1 MAIQESLFQDELEP
15 ILIPIR
21 DLYEAYQTSV
31 LEDIARRL
39 VKTGK
44 ITDAAAWQAQR
55 LVESGAVY
63 ETAMER
69 LADLTGQSTQD
80 LKTAF
85 ETAGVRHLQYTRQY
99 AYETGADKIVP
110 LNLSPGMLRVMNE
123 NLRKTQGTLKNLTS
137 TTAPVAEQLF
147 RDTADLAYQQMSTG
161 TMSWQ
166 EAIKAG
172 IKSASAKGLQTIDY
186 ESGHRDS
193 LDVALRRTVL
203 TGISQT
209 AGAMQIELASDL
221 GTDLVEVTAHQGARN
236 EGSGAENHASWQ
248 GKIYSLSGTHPKY
261 PSLIEKTGYGTG
273 AGLYGWNC
281 RHDMYPYFE
290 GISTPAY
297 TPKEVK
303 KLNDATVSMYGEQV
317 SQYAAHQEQRR
328 LERNVRSWKRQA
340 AALQAAGYDATYE
353 LNKVKEWQ
361 RRLLELTAETGLDR
375 QRWREQAFENIKP
388 ADKPVK
394 HKSIALPKPPK
405 VDWGPAMKGAAK
417 VQEQNKAGSDVK
429 KLVKETDIL
438 ANLQKAAAEFEDEL
452 DYLNTPTG
460 MPVMT
465 QDEALA
471 WAKNQGTKYDKIVY
485 HVTTPENAEAILKDG
500 YKLGKKGIYTKG
512 EALLGEGFYG
522 ATDWDTVELY
532 QELALLQNKD
542 QETIGFA
549 VNVQKPLRLTV
560 TEPKWWD
567 YGNNAPW
574 KGATPQGILDDFLGS
589 VIGKKD
595 LKALKQEIEG
605 TNPGIGQSEILKK
618 ILQDMG
624 YDSIIFITPG
634 AEQYLGG
641 SQIVVFDPR
650 NVVAIDPGKA
660 KPPTPQFPFQ
670 GMENATNKMPFPQK
684 GNWSNQDLKLR
695 QEYIKLYGAADMLPP
710 SWMAKTTACPDNVF
724 YHTSSHGLEL
734 EPGEIN
740 NDMGKALYVG
750 KDPYA
755 TEQMYGL
762 DAENPVT
769 YQFEVD
775 PNQEFKVLD
784 VRSIASRD
792 AWEAVAKQNFPNSK
806 NPLGDQARQ
815 DGYDA
820 IRYFDPWATG
830 DEWAIL
836 SQEKMILVGQLEHVK
851 EPKPTLEPEPEPDL
865 SEVYLTP
872 LQKGIEKGY
881 ELEDDNGEAGVMKS
895 SWVSF
900 SDGTIA
906 LKKPDPPSDFY
917 ENSES
922 DWGIVDSSTIS
933 RREALVYDID
943 QALGL
948 GIVPETRYDE
958 DSKASYQLRVDGVE
972 LGKEYKHIFRTDL
985 RKYDKLPPEFQELK
999 DWQDKTQE
1007 GRARMYLLDIIS
1019 GNVDRHDGN
1028 WMTNKAGKVVAI
1040 DNGLTFPNWKA
1051 DRAVEYEAKKKFPL
1065 TQSKIPISEEIAKR
1079 YKRLYSEGW
1088 FDTVFLE
1095 TQAARKTLSGKERRA
1110 MRDRLKYID
1119 DNFEKLF
1126 EVIPDPKPKEPPKPK
1141 ILEYKPKKQIKN
1153 VLVDQKEVDEF
1164 VKESKYQK
1172 PVYMTVSNPMAK
1184 QVMTATG
1191 ARPEWQWSSAAPQL
1205 MPTESMSELVGLY
1218 PQRLHAAQNL
1228 VGRESLADNIVEVYV
1243 DVRKPLEIDVQ
1254 AALGPSKYSPH
1265 EIELSKQ
1272 LVKAMGKE
1280 GEIDPYLKK
1289 EVYKEIR
1296 KAGYDAIL
1304 YKNVPALGRGLGKE
1318 TVDQLIPLDLKQI
1331 KVKQEKPKKPG
1342 QGLENQIVPIAKDD
1356 AESRLLERLG
1366 PEVKDNLVKNI
1377 LERVKQESDD
1387 PDYWEYGKVNDLV
1400 KQWAITS
1407 NDENPDSLRVQEAA
1421 AKVFGLELTDWQVK
1435 KLNEVKKNK
1444 PAMWSYKTYTESE
1457 AEKPSNRIQEFVK
1470 ATYHNTQD
1478 YLAARGAKTIKV
1490 YRGVQSSDYL
1500 GLTDTEVRELERSGK
1515 PVKVQN
1521 NALSSWATDIEVAKN
1536 FAYISGSLVIEMEV
1550 PIEHVFSTAM
1560 TGNGCLNESE
1570 VVLIGFDGHGKII
1583 KK

>member
-44 ITDAAAWQAQR
+44 VTDTAAWQAQR

-63 ETAMER
+63 EHAMDR
-69 LADLTGQSTQD
+69 LADLTGQSAQD

-99 AYETGADKIVP
+99 AYETGAEKIVP

-123 NLRKTQGTLKNLTS
+123 NLIKTQGTLKNLTS

-147 RDTADLAYQQMSTG
+147 RDTADLAYQQMTTG

-172 IKSASAKGLQTIDY
+172 IKTASAKGLQVINY

-203 TGISQT
+203 TGVSQT

-221 GTDLVEVTAHQGARN
+221 ETDLVEVSAHQGARN
-236 EGSGAENHASWQ
+236 EGSGPENHASWQ
-248 GKIYSLSGTHPKY
+248 GKIYSISGTSKKY
-261 PSLIEKTGYGTG
+261 PSLIEVTGYGTG

-281 RHDMYPYFE
+281 RHDMFPYFE
-290 GISTPAY
+290 GISSPAY
-297 TPKEVK
+297 TAKEVK
-303 KLNDATVSMYGEQV
+303 KLNDATVSMYGKEV
-317 SQYAAHQEQRR
+317 SQYEAHQEQRR
-328 LERNVRSWKRQA
+328 LERNVRAWKRQA

-361 RRLLELTAETGLDR
+361 RRLQELTAETGLDR

-394 HKSIALPKPPK
+394 HKSIALPKPPPSK
-405 VDWGPAMKGAAK
+405 VDWGPAMKGAK
-417 VQEQNKAGSDVK
+417 
-429 KLVKETDIL
+429 KETDIL
-438 ANLQKAAAEFEDEL
+438 ANLQKAVAEFEDEL
-452 DYLNTPTG
+452 DYLNKPTG
-460 MPVMT
+460 TPVMT

-471 WAKNQGTKYDKIVY
+471 WAKQNGSKY
-485 HVTTPENAEAILKDG
+485 
-500 YKLGKKGIYTKG
+500 
-512 EALLGEGFYG
+512 
-522 ATDWDTVELY
+522 TD
-532 QELALLQNKD
+532 
-542 QETIGFA
+542 I
-549 VNVQKPLRLTV
+549 
-560 TEPKWWD
+560 
-567 YGNNAPW
+567 
-574 KGATPQGILDDFLGS
+574 
-589 VIGKKD
+589 
-595 LKALKQEIEG
+595 
-605 TNPGIGQSEILKK
+605 
-618 ILQDMG
+618 
-624 YDSIIFITPG
+624 
-634 AEQYLGG
+634 
-641 SQIVVFDPR
+641 
-650 NVVAIDPGKA
+650 GKA

-670 GMENATNKMPFPQK
+670 GMENATNKIPFPQK

-724 YHTSSHGLEL
+724 YHTSAHGLTET
-734 EPGEIN
+734 PGEIDN
-740 NDMGKALYVG
+740 IMGKALYAG

-762 DAENPVT
+762 GAENPVT

-784 VRSIASRD
+784 VRSIAARD

-806 NPLGDQARQ
+806 NPLGDQARK

-851 EPKPTLEPEPEPDL
+851 EPKPKEPEPEPEPDL

-872 LQKGIEKGY
+872 LQKGIEAGY
-881 ELEDDNGEAGVMKS
+881 QAEDDNGEAGVMKS

-917 ENSES
+917 EESES
-922 DWGIVDSSTIS
+922 DWGIVDASTIS

-958 DSKASYQLRVDGVE
+958 DSHASYQLRVDGVD
-972 LGKEYKHIFRTDL
+972 LGKDYKHFY
-985 RKYDKLPPEFQELK
+985 RKNPDEYQGFA
-999 DWQDKTQE
+999 QDKRERQAWDKASRE
-1007 GRARMYLLDIIS
+1007 GRARMYLLDIIT

-1065 TQSKIPISEEIAKR
+1065 RQAKVPISEEIAKR

-1095 TQAARKTLSGKERRA
+1095 SQAARKTLTGKERKA
-1110 MRDRLKYID
+1110 MRERLRYID

-1126 EVIPDPKPKEPPKPK
+1126 EVIPDPKPKEPEKPK

-1153 VLVDQKEVDEF
+1153 VLLTEKETQEF

-1191 ARPEWQWSSAAPQL
+1191 VRPEWQWSSAAPQY
-1205 MPTESMSELVGLY
+1205 MPTKQMSELIGLY
-1218 PQRLHAAQNL
+1218 PSRVHAEQNL
-1228 VGRESLADNIVEVYV
+1228 VGRESLADNIAEVYV
-1243 DVRKPLEIDVQ
+1243 DVRKPLEIDVK
-1254 AALGPSKYSPH
+1254 AALESGKYSPH
-1265 EIELSKQ
+1265 ELDLSKE
-1272 LVKAMGKE
+1272 LVKAMGKV
-1280 GEIDPYLKK
+1280 GEIDPYDQNKVYA
-1289 EVYKEIR
+1289 EVK

-1304 YKNVPALGRGLGKE
+1304 YKNVPALGRGLGKA
-1318 TVDQLIPLDLKQI
+1318 TVDQVIPLDLKQI

-1377 LERVKQESDD
+1377 LERVKQASDD
-1387 PDYWEYGKVNDLV
+1387 PDYWEYRKVNDLV

-1421 AKVFGLELTDWQVK
+1421 AEVFGLELTDWQAK
-1435 KLNEVKKNK
+1435 KLEEVKNNK
-1444 PAMWSYKTYTESE
+1444 PAMWSYKTYAESE
-1457 AEKPSNRIQEFVK
+1457 AEKPSNRIQEFIK
-1470 ATYHNTQD
+1470 ATYQNTQD
-1478 YLAARGAKTIKV
+1478 YLVARGAKTIKV
-1490 YRGVQSSDYL
+1490 YRGVTSNDYL
-1500 GLTDTEVRELERSGK
+1500 GLTEREVDELRRTGET
-1515 PVKVQN
+1515 VKVQN
-1521 NALSSWATDIEVAKN
+1521 NVLSSWATDIEIAQD
-1536 FAYISGSLVIEMEV
+1536 FAGGAIVIEMEV
-1550 PIEHVFSTAM
+1550 PIEHVFSTAL

-1583 KK
+1583 KR